1 MTLRRAAWSA
11 HARVSGLI
19 ALLTAAAAVLYLA
32 RLEGVGA
39 AVSATHLPWWVLA
52 GVFLVA
58 EAWPVHIHFRRETH
72 SLSLTD
78 FAIVLGLFLVSPG
91 GLLVAQLIGAAVA
104 MVVLRKQ
111 RPVKI
116 AFNLAQFALGTS
128 VALVLFRALTPDA
141 SAAAPIA
148 WCAALVAVGASALIG
163 VVLVALVIRIVGEH
177 TDIRELPFVMSLA
190 CGASIASGSLGL
202 AALELLSVNPRAV
215 LLLVIPAATCVGGLR
230 AYTRQRGRHEHLEF
244 LYRSMRSMQSASG
257 LRSASEELLA
267 AAKATVSAEFAE
279 IILLPQSAGGP
290 LFRAVDGEAA
300 SMLKQSDLSAARQ
313 LALDVVSSSEQTL
326 LLQSGHEPHVLDA
339 YLSELGLTDA
349 IVAAIRGDG
358 GLAGML
364 LVGGRLG
371 DVATFTIDDRK
382 LIETLAGHAGVVL
395 ENEQVREQLRHQAFH
410 DALTGLPNRALFAQ
424 RVGEALALARAG
436 GPEPVVLFVDLDDFK
451 TINDGLG
458 HGVGDDVLVAA
469 GQRIDAAVAPDGLAA
484 RLGGD
489 EFGILTTATAQRDPA
504 LLADRILEGLG
515 APLVLNGRE
524 VRVSASVGVA
534 LPGEAASTAEE
545 LLRNADVAMYSAK
558 ASGKHRY
565 AVYES
570 ELHTRALRRQE
581 LIVALT
587 RGIEAGELRVHYQ
600 PIVDLRSGA
609 VTAFEA
615 LVRWQ
620 HPEFGLLQPA
630 SFIAA
635 ADDAGL
641 SPAIG
646 RVVLRDAVRE
656 ACRWRRRSFPA
667 LGVSVNLSPQQLLD
681 PQFVGEVRDLLREA
695 ELPSDGL
702 ILEITE
708 TTALRDADVT
718 IERLHELRDLGVRI
732 ALDDFGTGYSSLSH
746 LRELPI
752 DIVKIAKPFV
762 DALGGAASDETFV
775 KAILQIAHA
784 LDLLVVAEGVEDA
797 AQAEALDL
805 LGCPLVQGYSFA
817 RPMIADDVEPYLL
830 RLAGAEW
837 RRAQERRQARSAGR
851 VAQAASR
858 R

>member
-1 MTLRRAAWSA
+1 MTSRRAPYSV
-11 HARVSGLI
+11 HTRVSSLA
-19 ALLTAAAAVLYLA
+19 ALLAAAAGSLYLS
-32 RLEGVGA
+32 RLAGLPA
-39 AVSATHLPWWVLA
+39 ADHTAYLPWWVLA
-52 GVFLVA
+52 CVFLVA
-58 EAWPVHIHFRRETH
+58 EACPIHLHFRRETH

-78 FAIVLGLFLVSPG
+78 FAIVLGLFLVTPG
-91 GLLVAQLIGAAVA
+91 GLLVAQLAGAAAA
-104 MVVLRKQ
+104 MVFLRRQ

-116 AFNLAQFALGTS
+116 AFNLAQFAFGTS
-128 VALVLFRALTPDA
+128 IALVLFRALTPNPET
-141 SAAAPIA
+141 AAPAA
-148 WCAALVAVGASALIG
+148 WCSALLAVGAAALIG
-163 VVLVALVIRIVGEH
+163 VLLVAVVIRMAGEQ
-177 TDIRELPFVMSLA
+177 TDVRDLPFVLSLA
-190 CGASIASGSLGL
+190 CGAGIASGSLGL
-202 AALELLSVNPRAV
+202 AALELLSVDPRAV
-215 LLLVIPAATCVGGLR
+215 LLLAIPAATCVGGLR

-244 LYRSMRSMQSASG
+244 LYRSMRSMQSASE
-257 LRSASEELLA
+257 LRSATRELLA
-267 AAKATVSAEFAE
+267 AAKTMVSAEFAE
-279 IILLPQSAGGP
+279 IVLLPQSAGGA
-290 LFRAVDGEAA
+290 LFRAAEGEGE
-300 SMLKQSDLSAARQ
+300 SMLKQSDLSTARK
-313 LALDVVSSSEQTL
+313 LALDVVSSGRQTI
-326 LLQSGHEPHVLDA
+326 LLQNGHDPHVLDA

-371 DVATFTIDDRK
+371 DVATFTADDRN

-410 DALTGLPNRALFAQ
+410 DALTGLPNRAFFVQ

-469 GQRIDAAVAPDGLAA
+469 GQRIDAAVTPGGVAA

-489 EFGILTTATAQRDPA
+489 EFGILTTAAADGDPT
-504 LLADRILEGLG
+504 RIAHGILDGLR
-515 APLVLNGRE
+515 APLGLKGRE
-524 VRVSASVGVA
+524 VRVSASVGLAV
-534 LPGEAASTAEE
+534 PGDAAATADE

-565 AVYES
+565 AIYET
-570 ELHTRALRRQE
+570 ELHERAVRRQE
-581 LIVALT
+581 LVAALT
-587 RGIEAGELRVHYQ
+587 RGIDAGELRVHYQ
-600 PIVDLRSGA
+600 PIVDLRGGGA
-609 VTAFEA
+609 TAFEA

-620 HPEFGLLQPA
+620 HPEYGLLQPA
-630 SFIAA
+630 SFISA

-646 RVVLRDAVRE
+646 RVVLRHAVQE
-656 ACRWRRRSFPA
+656 ACRWRRAGFRA

-681 PQFVGEVRDLLREA
+681 AQFVSEVRDLLHESA
-695 ELPSDGL
+695 LPSDGL

-718 IERLHELRDLGVRI
+718 IERLHDLRDLGVRI

-752 DIVKIAKPFV
+752 DIVKIAKPFI

-775 KAILQIAHA
+775 KAILQIADA

-797 AQAEALDL
+797 VQVEALDT
-805 LGCPLVQGYSFA
+805 LGCPLVQGYFFA
-817 RPMIADDVEPYLL
+817 RPMGEDDVEPYVR
-830 RLAGAEW
+830 RLTGSEW
-837 RRAQERRQARSAGR
+837 RRAQERRQARSSGR
-851 VAQAASR
+851 LAEIASR